1 MTGKTEETYLQDGIS
16 LYEKRISH
24 YLPFSSRVIPSPR
37 GLKGQT
43 VEEIKQL
50 EGEMMLR
57 QIKPEDTVVLLDERG
72 PQYSSTEFAAFLQ
85 RLMNAGTKHCL
96 FVCGGP
102 YGFSESLYAR
112 STERISLSKMTFTH
126 QIVRLIFMEQLY
138 RAMTI
143 LRNEP
148 YHH

>member
-1 MTGKTEETYLQDGIS
+1 MGRTEESYLQEGIM
-16 LYEKRISH
+16 LYEKRISY
-24 YLPFSSRVIPSPR
+24 YLPFSCLSVVPSRASKNMSVDE
-37 GLKGQT
+37 LKRM
-43 VEEIKQL
+43 
-50 EGEMMLR
+50 EGEMLLR

-72 PQYSSTEFAAFLQ
+72 YQYSSIEFASFLQ
-85 RLMNAGTKHCL
+85 RLMNAGTKHCH
-96 FVCGGP
+96 FICGGP

-112 STERISLSKMTFTH
+112 ATERISLSKMTFTH
-126 QIVRLIFMEQLY
+126 QIIRLIFMEQLY